1 VGAPP
6 LANRR
11 VDVVRFGRIDVSRF
25 EIVDDCRGT
34 EGRLAEAG
42 EARLV

>member
-1 VGAPP
+1 VGAAP

-11 VDVVRFGRIDVSRF
+11 VDVVRLGRIDVSRF
-25 EIVDDCRGT
+25 EIIDDGGGT
-34 EGRLAEAG
+34 QGRLAEAG